1 MTAAKMTGLLPC
13 GAHMIRGRGGSSSE
27 HDRGRRR
34 PDHGRA
40 QRSRIAPRLRSPNR
54 GRPHRTDHGR
64 HHQAA
69 CRARAHHHQR
79 PPAAKRGH
87 SNARHADPPHPNPPH
102 PHRRRP
108 NPPQPNA
115 RPPSPHRTTH
125 RIPHLG
131 PLHRV
136 MDRCRRLAPEV
147 VRSHRTWNDPGGR
160 GRGSVTPIR
169 RPRAER
175 NQILAAARTSLA
187 GSGRRS
193 RSRRL
198 PACLVWGPFFFHRF
212 ADLFPVGR
220 GIRVLP
226 AR

>member
-1 MTAAKMTGLLPC
+1 
-13 GAHMIRGRGGSSSE
+13 MIRRRGGSSSE

-34 PDHGRA
+34 PDHRRA

-54 GRPHRTDHGR
+54 SRPHRTDHGR

-87 SNARHADPPHPNPPH
+87 SNARHADPSHPPRPDPPH
-102 PHRRRP
+102 
-108 NPPQPNA
+108 PNA
-115 RPPSPHRTTH
+115 RPPSPAPDRHRL
-125 RIPHLG
+125 PHLG

-147 VRSHRTWNDPGGR
+147 VRSHRTRNDPAGRGR

-169 RPRAER
+169 RPRPER
-175 NQILAAARTSLA
+175 NQLLPRPEPVS
-187 GSGRRS
+187 REVDDVRS
-193 RSRRL
+193 PVVFL
-198 PACLVWGPFFFHRF
+198 ACLVVGSVVFHRF

-226 AR
+226 ARYYTP